1 MKKGIFR
8 RIEMVTMDLRG
19 VSFTQTWGST
29 SVILG
34 KFKDFTKKKKKKD
47 FSPLYW
53 KDYGEQVE
61 ARNSEYQE

>member
-8 RIEMVTMDLRG
+8 RIEMVTMDLRD

-34 KFKDFTKKKKKKD
+34 KFKDF
-47 FSPLYW
+47 SPLYR

-61 ARNSEYQE
+61 ARNFEYQE

>member
-8 RIEMVTMDLRG
+8 RNEMVTMDIRD

-34 KFKDFTKKKKKKD
+34 KFKDF
-47 FSPLYW
+47 SPLYRM
-53 KDYGEQVE
+53 DYGEQVE
-61 ARNSEYQE
+61 ARNFEY